1 MKSRRSRAELPR
13 ARLVA
18 VAMIAMGLV
27 ASSCGNGSS
36 PKGSTGGTLVAV
48 VSGGTY
54 ERGLNVANFIPFEQA
69 TGIKVQIVETGEDP
83 VAQVQA
89 QEAAG
94 NVKYDVVGCNIS
106 QALQF
111 PNLWAPID
119 YSVVTAANDVV
130 DKAGNGSI
138 YVMHDMEA
146 FPVLGY
152 NTNSYKTAGPSSWAD
167 YFDTTK
173 FPGSR
178 GMPNFGLQ
186 SAWAMPAVALLADGV
201 SPDSLVPFD
210 LNRAYKKLQA
220 LKSHIKVFYTSYST
234 GQDLLRSG
242 EMSMG
247 ILTDGRILQLI
258 LQGGPAGV
266 VWNQAF
272 VSHGDMCTPKGAPN
286 QKNAMLFYQWVL
298 SQPQPQEV
306 FTAITA
312 YGPPTAAGV
321 ALAQQAGIKDFT
333 SLHVT
338 QLIPE
343 STPLLNYI
351 QQNSD
356 MLLNRWNTYVNS

>member
-1 MKSRRSRAELPR
+1 MNAKRLAKTSLLAATILPIS
-13 ARLVA
+13 LVG
-18 VAMIAMGLV
+18 V
-27 ASSCGNGSS
+27 SCGNASTSSGNTNSGS
-36 PKGSTGGTLVAV
+36 LVAV

-69 TGIKVQIVETGEDP
+69 TGIKVKIVETGEDP

-89 QEAAG
+89 QEASG
-94 NVKYDVVGCNIS
+94 KVLYDVVGCNIS

-111 PNLWAPID
+111 PSLWAPID
-119 YSVVTAANDVV
+119 YSIVTATKDLV
-130 DKAGNGSI
+130 DPAGDGNI

-152 NTNSYKTAGPSSWAD
+152 NTNAHKNPPTSWAD
-167 YFDTTK
+167 YFDTAH
-173 FPGSR
+173 FPGPR

-201 SPDSLVPFD
+201 APSDLVPFD
-210 LNRAYKKLQA
+210 LNRAYAKLQTM
-220 LKSHIKVFYTSYST
+220 KPRIKVFYTSYST

-242 EMSMG
+242 EISMG

-258 LQGGPAGV
+258 NQGGPAGV
-266 VWNQAF
+266 VWNQGF
-272 VSHGDMCTPKGAPN
+272 ISHGDMCTPKGAPN
-286 QKNAMLFYQWVL
+286 AKNAMIYYQWVL
-298 SQPQPQEV
+298 SHAEPQEV

-312 YGPPTAAGV
+312 YGPPTQQGV
-321 ALAQQAGIKDFT
+321 TLAQKAGLTDFT
-333 SLHVT
+333 SLHVP

-343 STPLLNYI
+343 STKLLNYI

-356 MLLNRWNTYVNS
+356 ALLNRWNAFVNG